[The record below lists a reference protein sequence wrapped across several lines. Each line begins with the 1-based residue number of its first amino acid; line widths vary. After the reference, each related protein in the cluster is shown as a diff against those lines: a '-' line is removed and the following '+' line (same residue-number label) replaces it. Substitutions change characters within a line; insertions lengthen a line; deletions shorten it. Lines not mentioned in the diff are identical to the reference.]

1 MSNIVVT
8 GASGEFGGGIAQAV
22 LQALTPARLVAT
34 VRDLSRAKDLVDQD
48 VDVRVA
54 DFDDRDLLRSAFA
67 GADTVFINATFFGT
81 VTALRQQR
89 VANAIDATQ
98 EAVPRVIM
106 TSWPDLEHCDLA
118 AIADYRASEER
129 LRSTSSDWTILRLG
143 YGIADAVARDVKWGV
158 RDGRVVAPA
167 ASAIIRP
174 VAVADLVE
182 ASATVLLG
190 EGHSREILEIRNP
203 AAINWNGV
211 AELASRISGHAIPY
225 EPVDDDGYRDYLGS
239 IGLNPG
245 FADGLLDLYRIF
257 RAGWASESDEALE
270 NLLERTPQTP
280 ENAILARADSPPR

>member
-1 MSNIVVT
+1 
-8 GASGEFGGGIAQAV
+8 
-22 LQALTPARLVAT
+22 
-34 VRDLSRAKDLVDQD
+34 LVDQD

-98 EAVPRVIM
+98 EAGVPRVIM

-190 EGHSREILEIRNP
+190 EGHSREILEIRTSS
-203 AAINWNGV
+203 NGHRKPLRTRSWHAPTAHHADRVKPNHRWLV
-211 AELASRISGHAIPY
+211 ATRPKNVGKVWESGTNSAPDQH
-225 EPVDDDGYRDYLGS
+225 
-239 IGLNPG
+239 
-245 FADGLLDLYRIF
+245 F
-257 RAGWASESDEALE
+257 
-270 NLLERTPQTP
+270 
-280 ENAILARADSPPR
+280 